1 MEQAERHPE
10 DPVDQSVW
18 RPLRLMLAANDA
30 EIARLYAEADI
41 QGIRP
46 GQTMV
51 LIRLNSRGPMTIT
64 ELAESVDVTH
74 SAMSQKVA
82 ALRMTGFV
90 RSVPGRDARTRR
102 VALTAKARTVLPF
115 LEAEWR
121 ATEGAVLQVEAEIRY
136 PLSRVVTDIEQALR
150 RKSFHDRITDLMAQD
165 GSWQ

>member
-1 MEQAERHPE
+1 MGQAERHPQ

-30 EIARLYAEADI
+30 EIARLYAEVDI
-41 QGIRP
+41 HGIRP

-64 ELAESVDVTH
+64 ELAESVDITH

-82 ALRMTGFV
+82 ALRKTGFV
-90 RSVPGRDARTRR
+90 RSVTGRDARTRR
-102 VALTAKARTVLPF
+102 IALTAKARTVLPF

-121 ATEGAVLQVEAEIRY
+121 ATEGAVVDLESEIPY
-136 PLSRVVTDIEQALR
+136 SLSRVVADIEEALR
-150 RKSFHDRITDLMAQD
+150 RRSFHDRITDRMAQD
-165 GSWQ
+165 DSWR